1 MKEMDISDEM
11 LSRFVEGTTDE
22 ADEKYILHS
31 LEDDELSAEDLASIA
46 EAAKLV
52 DTAPKQIPNLFLAKR
67 QIEDTLKNDNKKSAA
82 PTSGRSKSRVYW
94 AVAASIAMLLC
105 VALFLLFRPD
115 GSDQNFVQNGSD
127 TSSVTITQPQ
137 QDGNLAQTTIQADNT
152 PAKPQKTND
161 TEEETNVQEEGVI
174 HSSQIIE
181 KQYAGTKTANSLM
194 VSKPS
199 KDNYSVL
206 CKNLDKAF
214 QFEWSATNVQSLNF
228 SVTNTQGKTIAQ
240 TSSISDNHYQ
250 LKYSDIYPEKKLYWT
265 LEVVFK
271 DGAREKRS
279 GQIQIDYD
287 L

>member
-22 ADEKYILHS
+22 ADEKCILHS
-31 LEDDELSAEDLASIA
+31 LEDDELSAEDLAAIA

-52 DTAPKQIPNLFLAKR
+52 DTAPQQIPNLFLAKR

-137 QDGNLAQTTIQADNT
+137 QDGNLAQTTIQAEYT
-152 PAKPQKTND
+152 
-161 TEEETNVQEEGVI
+161 
-174 HSSQIIE
+174 
-181 KQYAGTKTANSLM
+181 GTKTANSLM

-250 LKYSDIYPEKKLYWT
+250 LKYSDIYPEKKLSWS